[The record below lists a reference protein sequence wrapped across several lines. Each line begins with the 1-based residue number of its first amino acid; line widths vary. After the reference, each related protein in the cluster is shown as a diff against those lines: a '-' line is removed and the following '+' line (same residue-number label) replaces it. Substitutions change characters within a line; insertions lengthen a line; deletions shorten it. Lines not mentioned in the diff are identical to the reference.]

1 MQITTIAL
9 VFIIFVS
16 LPVIAA
22 ITIIIVAYRRK
33 KKEEK
38 APSGNNNK
46 RVDKIKDKS
55 EVDK

>member
-33 KKEEK
+33 KRGEKES
-38 APSGNNNK
+38 SGNDNK
-46 RVDKIKDKS
+46 KVGDIKDKS
-55 EVDK
+55 EIDK